1 MKVGGY
7 VVSSKLFAESLFAE
21 RNIPWLIG
29 AHVNKVEEGK
39 AHYELLDGS
48 TGTEEFDFAMLI
60 PPFAGVGLKAY
71 GKDGKDITDKLFA
84 PNGFMKVDADYT
96 AKPYEEWKA
105 SDCQEHIRTQTTEI
119 SLLLELPLP
128 LHI

>member
-21 RNIPWLIG
+21 RDIPWLIG

-48 TGTEEFDFAMLI
+48 TGTEEFD
-60 PPFAGVGLKAY
+60 
-71 GKDGKDITDKLFA
+71 
-84 PNGFMKVDADYT
+84 
-96 AKPYEEWKA
+96 
-105 SDCQEHIRTQTTEI
+105 
-119 SLLLELPLP
+119 LLC
-128 LHI
+128 